1 LLLFAL
7 QEWLRDLMSIKFE
20 PLVGSGDITRELS
33 PPPLSLAVLI
43 AAGFGAYTGYG
54 VSEPGDD
61 GATAA
66 ADRNVSHG
74 SQTLR
79 G

>member
-1 LLLFAL
+1 
-7 QEWLRDLMSIKFE
+7 MSIKFE
-20 PLVGSGDITRELS
+20 PFIGSGDITRELS

-43 AAGFGAYTGYG
+43 AAGFGAYTDCFG
-54 VSEPGDD
+54 VSAPGDE

-74 SQTLR
+74 SQTLP

>member
-1 LLLFAL
+1 
-7 QEWLRDLMSIKFE
+7 MSIKFE
-20 PLVGSGDITRELS
+20 PLVGGDITRELS

-43 AAGFGAYTGYG
+43 AAGFGAYTGCFG